1 MHKQSKTTASALG
14 NKKVSE
20 FKSMLAGQYRAET
33 KSERVDR
40 LSRQPGGLILG
51 WMFDEARKR
60 AMPLNEMAAVLG
72 VTYGYINQ
80 LMNSVRKTEDRSHD
94 FCVKVARWLGV
105 PTISVK
111 IVAGVVRLS
120 DFLQPAESEE
130 SAIERAIDHI
140 QGDPI
145 IRQAVRNDGRV

>member
-1 MHKQSKTTASALG
+1 
-14 NKKVSE
+14 
-20 FKSMLAGQYRAET
+20 
-33 KSERVDR
+33 
-40 LSRQPGGLILG
+40 LG

-60 AMPLNEMAAVLG
+60 AMPLNEMAAALG

-80 LMNSVRKTEDRSHD
+80 LMNSVRKTEDMSHD